1 MACTLHGWS
10 ERFETR
16 MRDTQRKGST
26 MQRATYHVLP
36 NADGTWQVK
45 AEGATRAWRIHDSR
59 ETAVNEALNLVRAF
73 GRGEVLVHDHQE
85 AGSADDPA

>member
-1 MACTLHGWS
+1 
-10 ERFETR
+10 
-16 MRDTQRKGST
+16 

-73 GRGEVLVHDHQE
+73 GRGEVLVHDRPE
-85 AGSADDPA
+85 IDETGPPA

>member
-1 MACTLHGWS
+1 
-10 ERFETR
+10 
-16 MRDTQRKGST
+16 MRETQRKGPT

-45 AEGATRAWRIHDSR
+45 AEGASRAWRIHDSR

-73 GRGEVLVHDHQE
+73 GRGEVLVHDRQE
-85 AGSADDPA
+85 GGSADGPA

>member
-1 MACTLHGWS
+1 
-10 ERFETR
+10 
-16 MRDTQRKGST
+16 
-26 MQRATYHVLP
+26 MQRATYHVQP

-73 GRGEVLVHDHQE
+73 GQRGEVLVHDRQQG
-85 AGSADDPA
+85 GSADGPA